1 MKRDHSSIALSVNL
15 NKIALIRNSRPGNNP
30 DLLAYSRKLLTAG
43 ANGLTVHPRPDQRHI
58 RPEDCYQIKVMLDEL
73 NHNRDNSIIE
83 FNIEGNPF
91 ARFCAAPR
99 DDFNNYPG
107 FIEILAKAKP
117 NQATLVPDSD
127 SQLTSDHGFDLT
139 GETTALEKIIAKIH
153 QLGCRVSLF
162 MDPDPEQIRRAKDIG
177 ADRIELY
184 TGPYAEAFTEALIS
198 GNNSHAD
205 RLFKQHVSA
214 AEQAEKLGLGV
225 NAGHDLNLQNLSQ
238 YRQLPHLLEV
248 SIGHALTIDS
258 LELGLEKTIK
268 AYCDILH

>member
-1 MKRDHSSIALSVNL
+1 H
-15 NKIALIRNSRPGNNP
+15 
-30 DLLAYSRKLLTAG
+30 
-43 ANGLTVHPRPDQRHI
+43 
-58 RPEDCYQIKVMLDEL
+58 
-73 NHNRDNSIIE
+73 
-83 FNIEGNPF
+83 
-91 ARFCAAPR
+91 
-99 DDFNNYPG
+99 
-107 FIEILAKAKP
+107 
-117 NQATLVPDSD
+117 
-127 SQLTSDHGFDLT
+127 
-139 GETTALEKIIAKIH
+139 
-153 QLGCRVSLF
+153 LGCRVSLF

-198 GNNSHAD
+198 GNNSHVD

-258 LELGLEKTIK
+258 LELGSEKTIK